1 MVLAFGAASQVK
13 GDVAMT
19 SPSLE
24 SRVSQATLTPLL
36 SSSTTLNRIMAM
48 NILFFAKAGRF
59 CAHVHV
65 MRKVAAQILMASFV
79 AIVPRGAAAL
89 ASEPRATAIFPVEL
103 WDTSGEG
110 TKPGQAERLKLAT
123 NKLTELMERT
133 GRYHGV
139 DLSRFATRIAA
150 TEPRYNCNECWRD
163 VARDAGAELAVL
175 AVVHKVSTL
184 ISSVDLYVADL
195 ATGAYIAHAD
205 AQFRGDDDR
214 AYIRAFDFLVNERL
228 DRK

>member
-24 SRVSQATLTPLL
+24 SRVSQASLTPLL

-65 MRKVAAQILMASFV
+65 MRKVAAQVLMASFV

-89 ASEPRATAIFPVEL
+89 ASEPRATAVFPVEL

>member
-1 MVLAFGAASQVK
+1 M
-13 GDVAMT
+13 
-19 SPSLE
+19 
-24 SRVSQATLTPLL
+24 
-36 SSSTTLNRIMAM
+36 TLNRFMAM
-48 NILFFAKAGRF
+48 NILVFSMAGRF
-59 CAHVHV
+59 WVHVHA
-65 MRKVAAQILMASFV
+65 MRKVAALFLMASFV

-89 ASEPRATAIFPVEL
+89 ASEPRATAVFPVEL
-103 WDTSGEG
+103 WDTSGEAA
-110 TKPGQAERLKLAT
+110 KPGQAERLKLAT

-133 GRYHGV
+133 GRYRGV
-139 DLSRFATRIAA
+139 DLSRFAARIAA

-163 VARDAGAELAVL
+163 VARDAGAEVAVL

-195 ATGAYIAHAD
+195 ATGKYIAHAD

-214 AYIRAFDFLVNERL
+214 AYVRAFEFLVNERL

>member
-1 MVLAFGAASQVK
+1 MTMDSMVFS
-13 GDVAMT
+13 
-19 SPSLE
+19 
-24 SRVSQATLTPLL
+24 
-36 SSSTTLNRIMAM
+36 
-48 NILFFAKAGRF
+48 KAGRF
-59 CAHVHV
+59 WAHVHV
-65 MRKVAAQILMASFV
+65 MRKVAVLVLMASSV
-79 AIVPRGAAAL
+79 AIVSRGAVAQAAE
-89 ASEPRATAIFPVEL
+89 ARATAVFPIEL

-110 TKPGQAERLKLAT
+110 AKPGQAERLKLAT
-123 NKLTELMERT
+123 SKLTELMEHT
-133 GRYHGV
+133 GRYRGV
-139 DLSRFATRIAA
+139 DLSPFTARIAA

-195 ATGAYIAHAD
+195 ATGKYIAHAD

-214 AYIRAFDFLVNERL
+214 AYVRAFEFLVNERL

>member
-1 MVLAFGAASQVK
+1 M
-13 GDVAMT
+13 
-19 SPSLE
+19 
-24 SRVSQATLTPLL
+24 
-36 SSSTTLNRIMAM
+36 TLNRFMAV
-48 NILFFAKAGRF
+48 NILVFYKVGRF
-59 CAHVHV
+59 CVDIHV
-65 MRKVAAQILMASFV
+65 MRKVAAFVLMAFFV
-79 AIVPRGAAAL
+79 AIAPRGGLAL

-110 TKPGQAERLKLAT
+110 TRTGQAERLKLAT
-123 NKLTELMERT
+123 NRLTELLEQT
-133 GRYHGV
+133 GRYRSV
-139 DLSRFATRIAA
+139 DLSRFAARVAA

-195 ATGAYIAHAD
+195 ATGKYIAHAD

-214 AYIRAFDFLVNERL
+214 AYVRAFEFLVNERL
-228 DRK
+228 GRK

>member
-1 MVLAFGAASQVK
+1 
-13 GDVAMT
+13 
-19 SPSLE
+19 
-24 SRVSQATLTPLL
+24 
-36 SSSTTLNRIMAM
+36 MAV
-48 NILFFAKAGRF
+48 NISVFYKAGRF
-59 CAHVHV
+59 CADVHV
-65 MRKVAAQILMASFV
+65 MLKVAAFVLMAFFV
-79 AIVPRGAAAL
+79 AFAPRGGLVL

-110 TKPGQAERLKLAT
+110 RKTGQAERLKLAT
-123 NKLTELMERT
+123 NRLTELLEHT
-133 GRYHGV
+133 GRYRSV
-139 DLSRFATRIAA
+139 DLSPFTARVAA

-195 ATGAYIAHAD
+195 ATGKYIAHAD

-214 AYIRAFDFLVNERL
+214 AYVRAFEFLVNERL

>member
-1 MVLAFGAASQVK
+1 M
-13 GDVAMT
+13 
-19 SPSLE
+19 
-24 SRVSQATLTPLL
+24 
-36 SSSTTLNRIMAM
+36 TLNRFTMM
-48 NILFFAKAGRF
+48 DSMVFSKAGRF
-59 CAHVHV
+59 WADVHV
-65 MRKVAAQILMASFV
+65 MRKVAALVLMASSV
-79 AIVPRGAAAL
+79 AIVPRGAAAQV
-89 ASEPRATAIFPVEL
+89 SEPRATAIFPVEL

-123 NKLTELMERT
+123 SKLTELMEHT
-133 GRYHGV
+133 GRYRSV
-139 DLSRFATRIAA
+139 DLSSFTARIAA
-150 TEPRYNCNECWRD
+150 TEPRYNCNECWRG

-195 ATGAYIAHAD
+195 ATGKYIAHAD

-214 AYIRAFDFLVNERL
+214 AYVRAFEFLVNERL